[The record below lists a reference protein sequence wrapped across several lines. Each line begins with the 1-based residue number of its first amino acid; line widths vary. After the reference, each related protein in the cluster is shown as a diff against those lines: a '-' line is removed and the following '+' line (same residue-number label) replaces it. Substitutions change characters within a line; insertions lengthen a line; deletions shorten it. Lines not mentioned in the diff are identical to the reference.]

1 MTSSSISP
9 EKRETGANDIT
20 NIHRIG
26 VANLNGALDDK
37 DVQNATHREHA
48 LTLRD
53 AFRFYPKAILF
64 SVIFSTAIIVE
75 GYDLSLVGSFYGFG
89 P

>member
-1 MTSSSISP
+1 MLFRSNP
-9 EKRETGANDIT
+9 
-20 NIHRIG
+20 
-26 VANLNGALDDK
+26 NGALDDE

-53 AFRFYPKAILF
+53 AFRLYPKATLF
-64 SVIFSTAIIVE
+64 SVIFSTAIIME